1 MNSKYTDLS
10 NSFPAAVDTI
20 DKMQDLTITT
30 KKKADKYYEY
40 INANNITG
48 ANDYLGKSEN
58 SDLLLSVFNADKFNT
73 MRDMII
79 SIERF
84 FLDDI
89 GVYLGE
95 LHDKESIDGGAY

>member
-10 NSFPAAVDTI
+10 NNFPAAVDTI

-58 SDLLLSVFNADKFNT
+58 SDLLLTVFNADKFNT

>member
-58 SDLLLSVFNADKFNT
+58 SDLLLSVFNADKFN
-73 MRDMII
+73 MLRDMII

-95 LHDKESIDGGAY
+95 LHDKECVRG

>member
-58 SDLLLSVFNADKFNT
+58 SDLLLSVFNADKFN
-73 MRDMII
+73 MLRDMIV

>member
-58 SDLLLSVFNADKFNT
+58 SDLLLSVFNAEKFN
-73 MRDMII
+73 MLRDMII

>member
-48 ANDYLGKSEN
+48 ANDYLSKSEN
-58 SDLLLSVFNADKFNT
+58 SDLLLSVFNADKFN
-73 MRDMII
+73 MLRDMII

-84 FLDDI
+84 FLDDS

>member
-30 KKKADKYYEY
+30 KKKAEKYYEY

-58 SDLLLSVFNADKFNT
+58 SDLLLSVFNADKFN
-73 MRDMII
+73 MLRDMII

>member
-1 MNSKYTDLS
+1 MNSRYEDLT

-30 KKKADKYYEY
+30 KRKADRYYEY
-40 INANNITG
+40 INANDITG
-48 ANDYLGKSEN
+48 ANDYLGKYEN
-58 SDLLLSVFNADKFNT
+58 SDLRLSVYSADKYNLL
-73 MRDMII
+73 RDSIVA
-79 SIERF
+79 IERF

-89 GVYLGE
+89 GIYLGE

>member
-58 SDLLLSVFNADKFNT
+58 SDLLLSVFNADKFN
-73 MRDMII
+73 MLRDMII

-84 FLDDI
+84 FLDEI

>member
-30 KKKADKYYEY
+30 KEKADKYYEY

-58 SDLLLSVFNADKFNT
+58 SDLLLSVFNADKFN
-73 MRDMII
+73 MLRDMII